1 MHCKEIRV
9 SPKIRVLNAG
19 TLSQTLDL
27 ENFATASQQNSLT
40 VELVDHSRDDR
51 HVVAGRT
58 LFTTRPSTVMLQ
70 LHGFIV
76 QHVHTVMGA

>member
-1 MHCKEIRV
+1 MSDDQDGCVWV
-9 SPKIRVLNAG
+9 SVFSRTGLPG
-19 TLSQTLDL
+19 LSRTKGR
-27 ENFATASQQNSLT
+27 ET
-40 VELVDHSRDDR
+40 VVYVCFSFSRDDR
-51 HVVAGRT
+51 RVVAGRT